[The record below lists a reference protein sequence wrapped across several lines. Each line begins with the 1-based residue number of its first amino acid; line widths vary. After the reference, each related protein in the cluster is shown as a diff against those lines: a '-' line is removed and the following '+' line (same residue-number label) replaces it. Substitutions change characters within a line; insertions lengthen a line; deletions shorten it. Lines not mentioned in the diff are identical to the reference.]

1 MRGINRATAMGLM
14 LLLAASGVQAQ
25 VLVETP
31 ARVWNSFY
39 AARTMT
45 KTDEFEKT
53 RDFLKRVEKAF
64 DMSRVYYFP
73 VKNRNTTKGNANYQY
88 DADTE
93 KLVAIAGHK
102 PDNGVKP
109 DQRGTP
115 IVVDT
120 VTEDQGK
127 YLGKSSDNRQVM
139 VQRTSIREYV
149 VNVLNTSKL
158 PSDVFAAGDNKFSV
172 TAKVAPDDAR
182 KITGDLEVVVGV
194 RFVALNR
201 ARFELVY
208 GHAPTI
214 AEPYNSE
221 TTMACIDGNVVRVL
235 VRHRA
240 SGKVLRD
247 ITIPGGADDRSL
259 EALNPP
265 PDKPETAPVVN
276 VKKDP
281 ATPPTTKPEN
291 TSEGDDDHEALTV
304 FWVDPAK
311 DEAVIALAYKGTVE
325 AEVSIAVDGSHTTTL
340 TKKSGRADV
349 DKAILAVLARWTWEP
364 AVVKGKPVA
373 SKKKLSFEF
382 KSVGV

>member
-1 MRGINRATAMGLM
+1 MAFMTQTRRVAALA
-14 LLLAASGVQAQ
+14 LLLLLTVSGASAQAPAPQ

-31 ARVWNSFY
+31 ARVWGAFY

-64 DMSRVYYFP
+64 DMNRVYYFP

-93 KLVAIAGHK
+93 KLMAIAGHK

-109 DQRGTP
+109 EQRGTP

-120 VTEDQGK
+120 VTEDQGR
-127 YLGKSSDNRQVM
+127 YLGRSSDGKQVM
-139 VQRTSIREYV
+139 VQRTSVREYV
-149 VNVLNTSKL
+149 VNILNLSKI
-158 PSDVFAAGDNKFSV
+158 PGDVFAAGDNKFAVRSQV
-172 TAKVAPDDAR
+172 PPEEAR
-182 KITGDLEVVVGV
+182 KVSGDLEVVVGV
-194 RFVALNR
+194 RFLALNR

-214 AEPYNSE
+214 AEPYNTE
-221 TTMACIDGNVVRVL
+221 TTMACIDGSVVRVL
-235 VRHRA
+235 VRHRTT
-240 SGKVLRD
+240 GKVFRD
-247 ITIPGGADDRSL
+247 VTLSNDDSTL

-265 PDKPETAPVVN
+265 PDRPEPVVV

-281 ATPPTTKPEN
+281 LPPKPADTPPVGE
-291 TSEGDDDHEALTV
+291 EDREALTV
-304 FWVDPAK
+304 FWVDPAR
-311 DEAVIALAYKGTVE
+311 DEAFQMLDYKGSVE
-325 AEVSIAVDGSHTTTL
+325 AEVSVATDGTHATVL
-340 TKKSGRADV
+340 TKKTGRDDV

-364 AVVKGKPVA
+364 AIQKGKAVA

-382 KSVGV
+382 K